1 MYYKFTPIL
10 KNTIW
15 GGTKIAPFKNIQTS
29 LRKVGE
35 SWEISG
41 VPGNETIVSGGPY
54 AGRNLNDLVA
64 EQKEALVGKAN
75 YERFGNEFPLLI
87 KFIDA
92 RDDLSIQVHPTDEI
106 AHRQGRERGKTEMWY
121 LMPSEPEAT
130 LLCGLEKHI
139 TPDEYKRMVS
149 EKTIVDAIA
158 RYPVHEGDCF
168 FLPAGRI
175 HAIGSGC
182 FLAEIQQTSDV
193 TYRIYDFDRHDDLGR
208 PRELHTELAAQ
219 ALNYKVED
227 EYRTDYMDEQNRSNL
242 VIDSPYFSVRV
253 TELTRPF
260 HRNLL
265 KYDSFVISMCL
276 QGDCLLKM
284 RADGQEVILREGHSC
299 LIPAAIADYDIVPLK
314 FRARV
319 LDAFI
324 DNMDRSMAGI
334 VTRFLHLTQK

>member
-1 MYYKFTPIL
+1 MLGGIKMYYKFTPIL

-41 VPGNETIVSGGPY
+41 VPGNETVVSGGPF

-130 LLCGLEKHI
+130 LLCGLKKHI
-139 TPDEYKRMVS
+139 TPDEYKQMVS

-158 RYPVHEGDCF
+158 RYRVHEGDCF

-208 PRELHTELAAQ
+208 PRELHTELAAESI
-219 ALNYKVED
+219 NYDVLPDYQTHYTPAKNQRVQLVEC
-227 EYRTDYMDEQNRSNL
+227 
-242 VIDSPYFSVRV
+242 PYFTTSVYD
-253 TELTRPF
+253 LDQPI
-260 HRNLL
+260 NLDYTAL
-265 KYDSFVISMCL
+265 DSFVI
-276 QGDCLLKM
+276 
-284 RADGQEVILREGHSC
+284 
-299 LIPAAIADYDIVPLK
+299 LIGL
-314 FRARV
+314 
-319 LDAFI
+319 
-324 DNMDRSMAGI
+324 SGAGI
-334 VTRFLHLTQK
+334 VTEADGTRFVLRAGETILLPATTGRLSVEGTVKFLETYVG

>member
-1 MYYKFTPIL
+1 MYKFIPIL

-15 GGTKIAPFKNIQTS
+15 GGTKIAPFKNIQTQ

-41 VPGNETIVSGGPY
+41 VPGNETIVSNGPD
-54 AGRNLNDLVA
+54 AGRKLNDLVA
-64 EQKEALVGKAN
+64 EQKEALVGRAN

-121 LMPSEPEAT
+121 LMPSESEAT
-130 LLCGLEKHI
+130 LLCGLKKKI
-139 TPDEYKRMVS
+139 TPEEYKQMVAN
-149 EKTIVDAIA
+149 KTIVDAIA

-208 PRELHTELAAQ
+208 PRELHTELAAESI
-219 ALNYKVED
+219 NYEVLD
-227 EYRTDYMDEQNRSNL
+227 DYQTHYTPAKNQRVQL
-242 VIDSPYFSVRV
+242 VDCPYFTTSVYDIDQPV
-253 TELTRPF
+253 DLDYTEL
-260 HRNLL
+260 
-265 KYDSFVISMCL
+265 DSFVI
-276 QGDCLLKM
+276 
-284 RADGQEVILREGHSC
+284 
-299 LIPAAIADYDIVPLK
+299 LIPL
-314 FRARV
+314 
-319 LDAFI
+319 
-324 DNMDRSMAGI
+324 SGAGI
-334 VTRFLHLTQK
+334 VTEADGTHFVLRAGETVLLPATATRLRIEGTVKFLETYVG

>member
-1 MYYKFTPIL
+1 MSYYKFTPIL

-41 VPGNETIVSGGPY
+41 VPGNETIVSGGPD

-121 LMPSEPEAT
+121 LMPSEPEAK
-130 LLCGLEKHI
+130 LLCGLKKHI

-158 RYPVHEGDCF
+158 RYRVHEGDCF

-208 PRELHTELAAQ
+208 PRELHTELAAESI
-219 ALNYKVED
+219 NYDVLPDYQTHYTPVKNQRVQLVEC
-227 EYRTDYMDEQNRSNL
+227 
-242 VIDSPYFSVRV
+242 PYFTTSVYDLDQPIDLDY
-253 TELTRPF
+253 TAL
-260 HRNLL
+260 
-265 KYDSFVISMCL
+265 DSFVI
-276 QGDCLLKM
+276 
-284 RADGQEVILREGHSC
+284 
-299 LIPAAIADYDIVPLK
+299 LIGL
-314 FRARV
+314 
-319 LDAFI
+319 
-324 DNMDRSMAGI
+324 SGAGI
-334 VTRFLHLTQK
+334 VTEADGTRFVLRAGETILLPATTGRLSVEGTVKFLETYVG

>member
-1 MYYKFTPIL
+1 MLGGIKMYYKFTPIL

-130 LLCGLEKHI
+130 LLCGLKKHI
-139 TPDEYKRMVS
+139 TPDEYKQMVS

-208 PRELHTELAAQ
+208 PRELHTELAAESI
-219 ALNYKVED
+219 NYDVLPDYQTHYTPAKNQRVQLVEC
-227 EYRTDYMDEQNRSNL
+227 
-242 VIDSPYFSVRV
+242 PYFTTSVYD
-253 TELTRPF
+253 LDQPI
-260 HRNLL
+260 NLDYTSL
-265 KYDSFVISMCL
+265 DSFVI
-276 QGDCLLKM
+276 
-284 RADGQEVILREGHSC
+284 
-299 LIPAAIADYDIVPLK
+299 LIGL
-314 FRARV
+314 
-319 LDAFI
+319 
-324 DNMDRSMAGI
+324 SGAGI
-334 VTRFLHLTQK
+334 VTEADGTRFVLRAGETILLPANTGRLSVEGTVKFLETYVG

>member
-1 MYYKFTPIL
+1 MYYKFSPIL

-41 VPGNETIVSGGPY
+41 VPGNETVVSGGPY

-130 LLCGLEKHI
+130 LLCGLKKHI

-208 PRELHTELAAQ
+208 PRELHTELAAESI
-219 ALNYKVED
+219 NYDVLPDYQTHYTPAKNQRVQLVEC
-227 EYRTDYMDEQNRSNL
+227 
-242 VIDSPYFSVRV
+242 PYFTTSVYD
-253 TELTRPF
+253 LDQPI
-260 HRNLL
+260 NLDCTAL
-265 KYDSFVISMCL
+265 DSFVI
-276 QGDCLLKM
+276 
-284 RADGQEVILREGHSC
+284 
-299 LIPAAIADYDIVPLK
+299 LIGL
-314 FRARV
+314 
-319 LDAFI
+319 
-324 DNMDRSMAGI
+324 SGAGI
-334 VTRFLHLTQK
+334 VTEADGTRFVLRAGETILLPATTGRLSVEGTVKFLETYVG

>member
-1 MYYKFTPIL
+1 MYKFSPIL

-15 GGTKIAPFKNIQTS
+15 GGTKIAPFKNIQTQ

-41 VPGNETIVSGGPY
+41 VPGNETIVSNGPD
-54 AGRNLNDLVA
+54 AGRKLNDLVA
-64 EQKEALVGKAN
+64 EQKEALVGRAN

-121 LMPSEPEAT
+121 LMPSEPQAT
-130 LLCGLEKHI
+130 LLCGLKKKI
-139 TPDEYKRMVS
+139 TPEEYKQMVS

-208 PRELHTELAAQ
+208 PRELHTELAAESI
-219 ALNYKVED
+219 NYDVLD
-227 EYRTDYMDEQNRSNL
+227 DYQTHYTPAKNQRVQL
-242 VIDSPYFSVRV
+242 VSSPYFTTSIYDNDQPIDIDY
-253 TELTRPF
+253 TAL
-260 HRNLL
+260 
-265 KYDSFVISMCL
+265 DSFVI
-276 QGDCLLKM
+276 
-284 RADGQEVILREGHSC
+284 
-299 LIPAAIADYDIVPLK
+299 LIPL
-314 FRARV
+314 
-319 LDAFI
+319 
-324 DNMDRSMAGI
+324 SGAGI
-334 VTRFLHLTQK
+334 VTEADGTHFVLRAGETVLLPATTTRLRIEGTVKFLETYVE

>member
-1 MYYKFTPIL
+1 MFKFTPIL

-15 GGTKIAPFKNIQTS
+15 GGTKIAPFKNIQTN

-41 VPGNETIVSGGPY
+41 VPGNETIVSQGPD
-54 AGRNLNDLVA
+54 AGKSLNQLVA
-64 EQKEALVGKAN
+64 TYKEQLLGRAN

-106 AHRQGRERGKTEMWY
+106 AQRQGRERGKTEMWY

-130 LLCGLEKHI
+130 LLCGLRKRI
-139 TPDEYKRMVS
+139 TPDEYKQMV
-149 EKTIVDAIA
+149 EQKTIVDAIA
-158 RYPVHEGDCF
+158 RYHVHEGDCF

-208 PRELHTELAAQ
+208 PRELHTELAAESI
-219 ALNYKVED
+219 NYDVLP
-227 EYRTDYMDEQNRSNL
+227 DYQTHYTPCKNQRQQL
-242 VIDSPYFSVRV
+242 VSCSYFTTSV
-253 TELTRPF
+253 
-260 HRNLL
+260 
-265 KYDSFVISMCL
+265 YDLDQPTTVDLSSLDTFVI
-276 QGDCLLKM
+276 
-284 RADGQEVILREGHSC
+284 
-299 LIPAAIADYDIVPLK
+299 LIKLNRI
-314 FRARV
+314 
-319 LDAFI
+319 
-324 DNMDRSMAGI
+324 
-334 VTRFLHLTQK
+334 

>member
-15 GGTKIAPFKNIQTS
+15 GGTKIAPFKNIQTQ

-92 RDDLSIQVHPTDEI
+92 RDDLSIQVHPTDEK

-130 LLCGLEKHI
+130 LLCGLKKHI

-208 PRELHTELAAQ
+208 PRELHTELAAESI
-219 ALNYKVED
+219 NYDVLPDYQTHYTPVKNQRVQLVEC
-227 EYRTDYMDEQNRSNL
+227 
-242 VIDSPYFSVRV
+242 PYFTTSVYDLDQPIDLDY
-253 TELTRPF
+253 TAL
-260 HRNLL
+260 
-265 KYDSFVISMCL
+265 DSFVI
-276 QGDCLLKM
+276 
-284 RADGQEVILREGHSC
+284 
-299 LIPAAIADYDIVPLK
+299 LIGL
-314 FRARV
+314 
-319 LDAFI
+319 
-324 DNMDRSMAGI
+324 SGAGI
-334 VTRFLHLTQK
+334 VTEADGTRFVLRAGETILLPATTGRLSVEGTVKFLETYVG

>member
-1 MYYKFTPIL
+1 MLGGKKMYYKFSPIL

-130 LLCGLEKHI
+130 LLCGLKKHI
-139 TPDEYKRMVS
+139 TPDEYKQMVS

-158 RYPVHEGDCF
+158 RYRVHEGDCF

-208 PRELHTELAAQ
+208 PRELHTELAAESI
-219 ALNYKVED
+219 NYDVLPDYQTHYTPAKNQRVQLVEC
-227 EYRTDYMDEQNRSNL
+227 
-242 VIDSPYFSVRV
+242 PYFTTSVYDLDQPIDLDY
-253 TELTRPF
+253 TAL
-260 HRNLL
+260 
-265 KYDSFVISMCL
+265 DSFVI
-276 QGDCLLKM
+276 
-284 RADGQEVILREGHSC
+284 
-299 LIPAAIADYDIVPLK
+299 LIGL
-314 FRARV
+314 
-319 LDAFI
+319 
-324 DNMDRSMAGI
+324 SGAGI
-334 VTRFLHLTQK
+334 VTEADGTRFVLRAGETILLPATTGRLSVEGTVKFLETYVG

>member
-1 MYYKFTPIL
+1 MLGGKKMYYKFSPIL

-130 LLCGLEKHI
+130 LLCGLKKHI

-208 PRELHTELAAQ
+208 PRELHTELAAESI
-219 ALNYKVED
+219 NYDVLPDYQTHYTPAKNQRVQLVEC
-227 EYRTDYMDEQNRSNL
+227 
-242 VIDSPYFSVRV
+242 PYFTTSVYDLDQPIDLDY
-253 TELTRPF
+253 TSL
-260 HRNLL
+260 
-265 KYDSFVISMCL
+265 DSFVI
-276 QGDCLLKM
+276 
-284 RADGQEVILREGHSC
+284 
-299 LIPAAIADYDIVPLK
+299 LIGL
-314 FRARV
+314 
-319 LDAFI
+319 
-324 DNMDRSMAGI
+324 SGAGI
-334 VTRFLHLTQK
+334 VTEADGTRFVLRAGETILLPATTDRLSVEGTVKFLETYVG

>member
-15 GGTKIAPFKNIQTS
+15 GGTKIAPFKNIQTQ

-41 VPGNETIVSGGPY
+41 VPGNETIVSGGPD

-75 YERFGNEFPLLI
+75 YDRFGNEFPLLI

-130 LLCGLEKHI
+130 LLCGLKKHI

-149 EKTIVDAIA
+149 EKTKSMLSLATPSTRA
-158 RYPVHEGDCF
+158 TASSCPQAASMPLAPVAS
-168 FLPAGRI
+168 LQR
-175 HAIGSGC
+175 S
-182 FLAEIQQTSDV
+182 S
-193 TYRIYDFDRHDDLGR
+193 R
-208 PRELHTELAAQ
+208 Q
-219 ALNYKVED
+219 A
-227 EYRTDYMDEQNRSNL
+227 M
-242 VIDSPYFSVRV
+242 
-253 TELTRPF
+253 
-260 HRNLL
+260 
-265 KYDSFVISMCL
+265 
-276 QGDCLLKM
+276 
-284 RADGQEVILREGHSC
+284 
-299 LIPAAIADYDIVPLK
+299 
-314 FRARV
+314 
-319 LDAFI
+319 
-324 DNMDRSMAGI
+324 
-334 VTRFLHLTQK
+334 

>member
-41 VPGNETIVSGGPY
+41 VHGNETVVSGGPY

-75 YERFGNEFPLLI
+75 YDRFGNEFPLLI

-130 LLCGLEKHI
+130 LLCGLKKHI
-139 TPDEYKRMVS
+139 TPDEYKQMVS

-208 PRELHTELAAQ
+208 PRELHTELAAESI
-219 ALNYKVED
+219 NYDVLPDYQTHYTPVKNQRVQLVEC
-227 EYRTDYMDEQNRSNL
+227 
-242 VIDSPYFSVRV
+242 PYFTTSVYD
-253 TELTRPF
+253 LDQPI
-260 HRNLL
+260 NLDYTAL
-265 KYDSFVISMCL
+265 DSFVI
-276 QGDCLLKM
+276 
-284 RADGQEVILREGHSC
+284 
-299 LIPAAIADYDIVPLK
+299 LIGL
-314 FRARV
+314 
-319 LDAFI
+319 
-324 DNMDRSMAGI
+324 SGAGI
-334 VTRFLHLTQK
+334 VTEADGTRFVLRAGETILLPATTGRLSVEGTVKFLETYVG

>member
-1 MYYKFTPIL
+1 MYYKFTSIL

-41 VPGNETIVSGGPY
+41 VPGNETVVSGGPY

-130 LLCGLEKHI
+130 LLCGLKKHI

-208 PRELHTELAAQ
+208 PRELHTELAAESI
-219 ALNYKVED
+219 NYDVLPDYQTHYTPAKNQRVQLVEC
-227 EYRTDYMDEQNRSNL
+227 
-242 VIDSPYFSVRV
+242 PYFTTSVYD
-253 TELTRPF
+253 LDQPI
-260 HRNLL
+260 NLDYTSL
-265 KYDSFVISMCL
+265 DSFVI
-276 QGDCLLKM
+276 
-284 RADGQEVILREGHSC
+284 
-299 LIPAAIADYDIVPLK
+299 LIGL
-314 FRARV
+314 
-319 LDAFI
+319 
-324 DNMDRSMAGI
+324 SGAGI
-334 VTRFLHLTQK
+334 VTEADGTRFVLRAGETILLPATTGRLSVEGTVKFLETYVG

>member
-1 MYYKFTPIL
+1 MLGGIKMYYKFTPIL

-15 GGTKIAPFKNIQTS
+15 GGTKIAPFKNIQTQ

-41 VPGNETIVSGGPY
+41 VPGNETIVSGGPD

-130 LLCGLEKHI
+130 LLCGLKKHI

-208 PRELHTELAAQ
+208 PRELHTELAAESI
-219 ALNYKVED
+219 NYDVLPDYQTHYTPAKNQRVQLVEC
-227 EYRTDYMDEQNRSNL
+227 
-242 VIDSPYFSVRV
+242 PYFTTSVYDLDQPIDLDY
-253 TELTRPF
+253 TSL
-260 HRNLL
+260 
-265 KYDSFVISMCL
+265 DSFVI
-276 QGDCLLKM
+276 
-284 RADGQEVILREGHSC
+284 
-299 LIPAAIADYDIVPLK
+299 LIGL
-314 FRARV
+314 
-319 LDAFI
+319 
-324 DNMDRSMAGI
+324 SGAGI
-334 VTRFLHLTQK
+334 VTEADGTRFVLRAGETILLPATTGRLSVEGTVKFLETYVG

>member
-1 MYYKFTPIL
+1 MLGDKKMYYKFTSIL

-15 GGTKIAPFKNIQTS
+15 GGTKIAPFKNIQTK

-75 YERFGNEFPLLI
+75 YDRFGNEFPLLI

-130 LLCGLEKHI
+130 LLCGLKKHI
-139 TPDEYKRMVS
+139 TPDEYKQMVS

-208 PRELHTELAAQ
+208 PRELHTELAAESI
-219 ALNYKVED
+219 NYDVLPDYQTHYTPAKNQRVQLVEC
-227 EYRTDYMDEQNRSNL
+227 
-242 VIDSPYFSVRV
+242 PYFTTSVYD
-253 TELTRPF
+253 LDQPI
-260 HRNLL
+260 NLDYTSL
-265 KYDSFVISMCL
+265 DSFVI
-276 QGDCLLKM
+276 
-284 RADGQEVILREGHSC
+284 
-299 LIPAAIADYDIVPLK
+299 LIGL
-314 FRARV
+314 
-319 LDAFI
+319 
-324 DNMDRSMAGI
+324 SGAGI
-334 VTRFLHLTQK
+334 VTEADGTHFVLRAGETVLLPATTGRLSVEGTVKFLETYVG

>member
-1 MYYKFTPIL
+1 MYYKFTSIL

-41 VPGNETIVSGGPY
+41 VPGNETIVSGGPD

-130 LLCGLEKHI
+130 LLCGLKKHI

-158 RYPVHEGDCF
+158 RYRVHEGDCF

-208 PRELHTELAAQ
+208 PRELHTELAAESI
-219 ALNYKVED
+219 NYDVLPDYQTHYTPVKNQRVQLVEC
-227 EYRTDYMDEQNRSNL
+227 
-242 VIDSPYFSVRV
+242 PYFTTSVYD
-253 TELTRPF
+253 LDQPI
-260 HRNLL
+260 NLDYTSL
-265 KYDSFVISMCL
+265 DSFVI
-276 QGDCLLKM
+276 
-284 RADGQEVILREGHSC
+284 
-299 LIPAAIADYDIVPLK
+299 LIGL
-314 FRARV
+314 
-319 LDAFI
+319 
-324 DNMDRSMAGI
+324 SGAGI
-334 VTRFLHLTQK
+334 VTEADGTRFVLRAGETILLPATTGRLSVEGTVKFLETYVG

>member
-1 MYYKFTPIL
+1 MLGGIKMYYKFTPIL

-15 GGTKIAPFKNIQTS
+15 GGTKIAPFKNIQTQ

-130 LLCGLEKHI
+130 LLCGLKKHI

-208 PRELHTELAAQ
+208 PRELHTELAAESI
-219 ALNYKVED
+219 NYDVLPDYQTHYTPAKNQRVQLVEC
-227 EYRTDYMDEQNRSNL
+227 
-242 VIDSPYFSVRV
+242 PYFTTSVYD
-253 TELTRPF
+253 LDQPI
-260 HRNLL
+260 NLDYTSL
-265 KYDSFVISMCL
+265 DSFVI
-276 QGDCLLKM
+276 
-284 RADGQEVILREGHSC
+284 
-299 LIPAAIADYDIVPLK
+299 LIGL
-314 FRARV
+314 
-319 LDAFI
+319 
-324 DNMDRSMAGI
+324 SGAGI
-334 VTRFLHLTQK
+334 VTEAEGTRFVLRAGETILLPATTGRLSVEGTVKFLETYVG

>member
-1 MYYKFTPIL
+1 MLGGIKMYYKFTPIL

-130 LLCGLEKHI
+130 LLCGLKKHI

-208 PRELHTELAAQ
+208 PRELHTELAAESI
-219 ALNYKVED
+219 NYDVLPDYQTHYTPVKNQRVQLVEC
-227 EYRTDYMDEQNRSNL
+227 
-242 VIDSPYFSVRV
+242 PYFTTSVYD
-253 TELTRPF
+253 LDQPI
-260 HRNLL
+260 NLDYTAL
-265 KYDSFVISMCL
+265 DSFVI
-276 QGDCLLKM
+276 
-284 RADGQEVILREGHSC
+284 
-299 LIPAAIADYDIVPLK
+299 LIGL
-314 FRARV
+314 
-319 LDAFI
+319 
-324 DNMDRSMAGI
+324 SGAGI
-334 VTRFLHLTQK
+334 VTEADGTRFVLRAGETILLPATTGRLSVEGTVKFLETYVG

>member
-15 GGTKIAPFKNIQTS
+15 GGTKIAPFKNIQTQ

-41 VPGNETIVSGGPY
+41 VPGNETIVSGGPD

-64 EQKEALVGKAN
+64 EKKEALVGKAN

-130 LLCGLEKHI
+130 LLCGLKKHI

-208 PRELHTELAAQ
+208 PRELHTELAAESI
-219 ALNYKVED
+219 NYDVLPDYQTHYTPAKNQRVQLVEC
-227 EYRTDYMDEQNRSNL
+227 
-242 VIDSPYFSVRV
+242 PYFTTSVYDLDQPIDLDY
-253 TELTRPF
+253 TAL
-260 HRNLL
+260 
-265 KYDSFVISMCL
+265 DSFVI
-276 QGDCLLKM
+276 
-284 RADGQEVILREGHSC
+284 
-299 LIPAAIADYDIVPLK
+299 LIGL
-314 FRARV
+314 
-319 LDAFI
+319 
-324 DNMDRSMAGI
+324 SGAGI
-334 VTRFLHLTQK
+334 VTEADGTRFVLRAGETILLPATTGRLSVEGTVKFLETYVG

>member
-1 MYYKFTPIL
+1 MLGGIKMYYKFTPIL

-15 GGTKIAPFKNIQTS
+15 GGTKIAPFKNIQTQ

-130 LLCGLEKHI
+130 LLCGLKKHI

-208 PRELHTELAAQ
+208 PRELHTELAAESI
-219 ALNYKVED
+219 NYDVLPDYQTHYTPAKNQRVQLVEC
-227 EYRTDYMDEQNRSNL
+227 
-242 VIDSPYFSVRV
+242 PYFTTSVYD
-253 TELTRPF
+253 LDQPI
-260 HRNLL
+260 NLDYTAL
-265 KYDSFVISMCL
+265 DSFVI
-276 QGDCLLKM
+276 
-284 RADGQEVILREGHSC
+284 
-299 LIPAAIADYDIVPLK
+299 LIGL
-314 FRARV
+314 
-319 LDAFI
+319 
-324 DNMDRSMAGI
+324 SGAGI
-334 VTRFLHLTQK
+334 VTEADGTRFVLRAGETILLPATTGRLSVEGTVKFLETYVG

>member
-29 LRKVGE
+29 LRKIGE

-41 VPGNETIVSGGPY
+41 VKENETVVSEGPD
-54 AGRNLNDLVA
+54 AGRKLNELVA
-64 EQKEALVGKAN
+64 EQREKLVGKAN
-75 YERFGNEFPLLI
+75 FERFGTEFPLLV

-106 AHRQGRERGKTEMWY
+106 ARRQGRERGKTEMWY

-130 LLCGLEKHI
+130 LLCGLNRQI
-139 TPDEYKRMVS
+139 TPDEYKRMVA
-149 EKTIVDAIA
+149 EKTITEAIS
-158 RYPVHEGDCF
+158 RYPVGEGDCF

-208 PRELHTELAAQ
+208 PRELHTELAAESIDYAVLPDYQ
-219 ALNYKVED
+219 THYTPEKNRRVE
-227 EYRTDYMDEQNRSNL
+227 L
-242 VIDSPYFSVRV
+242 VRCPYFTTAVYDLDQP
-253 TELTRPF
+253 TELDYTT
-260 HRNLL
+260 L
-265 KYDSFVISMCL
+265 DSFVI
-276 QGDCLLKM
+276 
-284 RADGQEVILREGHSC
+284 
-299 LIPAAIADYDIVPLK
+299 LIGLGGAAIVTEPDGTHFVLRAGETVLLPATATTLK
-314 FRARV
+314 VEGNIKFLETFV
-319 LDAFI
+319 EEL
-324 DNMDRSMAGI
+324 RS
-334 VTRFLHLTQK
+334 

>member
-15 GGTKIAPFKNIQTS
+15 GGTKIAPFKNIQTQ

-130 LLCGLEKHI
+130 LLCGLKKHI

-158 RYPVHEGDCF
+158 RYRVHEGDCF

-208 PRELHTELAAQ
+208 PRELHTELAAESI
-219 ALNYKVED
+219 NYDVLPDYQTHYTPAKNQRVQLVEC
-227 EYRTDYMDEQNRSNL
+227 
-242 VIDSPYFSVRV
+242 PYFTTSVYDLDQPIDLDY
-253 TELTRPF
+253 TSL
-260 HRNLL
+260 
-265 KYDSFVISMCL
+265 DSFVI
-276 QGDCLLKM
+276 
-284 RADGQEVILREGHSC
+284 
-299 LIPAAIADYDIVPLK
+299 LIGL
-314 FRARV
+314 
-319 LDAFI
+319 
-324 DNMDRSMAGI
+324 SGAGI
-334 VTRFLHLTQK
+334 VTEADGTRFVLRAGETILLPATTGRLSVEGTVKFLETYVG

>member
-1 MYYKFTPIL
+1 MLGGKKMYYKFTPIL

-92 RDDLSIQVHPTDEI
+92 RDDLSIQVHPTDEK

-130 LLCGLEKHI
+130 LLCGLKKHI

-208 PRELHTELAAQ
+208 PRELHTELAAESI
-219 ALNYKVED
+219 NYDVLPDYQTHYTPAKNQRVQLVEC
-227 EYRTDYMDEQNRSNL
+227 
-242 VIDSPYFSVRV
+242 PYFTTSVYD
-253 TELTRPF
+253 LDQPI
-260 HRNLL
+260 NLDYTSL
-265 KYDSFVISMCL
+265 DSFVI
-276 QGDCLLKM
+276 
-284 RADGQEVILREGHSC
+284 
-299 LIPAAIADYDIVPLK
+299 LIGL
-314 FRARV
+314 
-319 LDAFI
+319 
-324 DNMDRSMAGI
+324 SGAGI
-334 VTRFLHLTQK
+334 VTEAEGTRFVLRAGETILLPATTGRLSVEGTVKFLETYVG

>member
-1 MYYKFTPIL
+1 MYKFIPIL

-15 GGTKIAPFKNIQTS
+15 GGTKIAPFKNIQTQ

-41 VPGNETIVSGGPY
+41 VPGNETVVSNGPD
-54 AGRNLNDLVA
+54 AGRKLNDLVA
-64 EQKEALVGKAN
+64 EQKEALVGRAN

-121 LMPSEPEAT
+121 LMPSEPQAT
-130 LLCGLEKHI
+130 LLCGLKKKI
-139 TPDEYKRMVS
+139 TPEEYKQMVS

-208 PRELHTELAAQ
+208 PRELHTELAAESINYDVLDDYQ
-219 ALNYKVED
+219 AHYTPAKNQPV
-227 EYRTDYMDEQNRSNL
+227 QL
-242 VIDSPYFSVRV
+242 VSCPYFTTSIYDNDQPIDIDY
-253 TELTRPF
+253 TAL
-260 HRNLL
+260 
-265 KYDSFVISMCL
+265 DSFVI
-276 QGDCLLKM
+276 
-284 RADGQEVILREGHSC
+284 
-299 LIPAAIADYDIVPLK
+299 LIPL
-314 FRARV
+314 
-319 LDAFI
+319 
-324 DNMDRSMAGI
+324 SGAGI
-334 VTRFLHLTQK
+334 VTEADGTHFVLRAGETVLLPATTTRLRIEGTVKFLETYVE

>member
-15 GGTKIAPFKNIQTS
+15 GGTKIAPFKNIQTQ

-41 VPGNETIVSGGPY
+41 VPGNETVVSGGPY

-75 YERFGNEFPLLI
+75 YDRFGNEFPLLI

-130 LLCGLEKHI
+130 LLCGLKKHI

-208 PRELHTELAAQ
+208 PRELHTELAAESI
-219 ALNYKVED
+219 NYDVLPDYQTHYTPAKNQRVQLVEC
-227 EYRTDYMDEQNRSNL
+227 
-242 VIDSPYFSVRV
+242 PYFTTSVYD
-253 TELTRPF
+253 LDQPI
-260 HRNLL
+260 NLDYTSL
-265 KYDSFVISMCL
+265 DSFVI
-276 QGDCLLKM
+276 
-284 RADGQEVILREGHSC
+284 
-299 LIPAAIADYDIVPLK
+299 LIGL
-314 FRARV
+314 
-319 LDAFI
+319 
-324 DNMDRSMAGI
+324 SGAGI
-334 VTRFLHLTQK
+334 VTEADGTRFVLRAGETILLPATTGRLSVEGTVKFLETYVG